1 MKTIYR
7 SDDGVEFDDEGE
19 CKAHEARKGLIRT
32 AYAISLE
39 LMPTGKLRREA
50 ITYSKWLRDKQ
61 NYPAT
66 DSGEHHCCDLLN
78 ELVTRV

>member
-7 SDDGVEFDDEGE
+7 SDDGIEFDDEGE
-19 CKAHEARKGLIRT
+19 CKAHEARKGLTKT
-32 AYAISLE
+32 AYAIELE
-39 LMPTGKLRREA
+39 SMPDGKLRREA
-50 ITYSKWLRDKQ
+50 LDYSKWLRDKQ

-66 DSGEHHCCDLLN
+66 DSGEHKCCDLLN